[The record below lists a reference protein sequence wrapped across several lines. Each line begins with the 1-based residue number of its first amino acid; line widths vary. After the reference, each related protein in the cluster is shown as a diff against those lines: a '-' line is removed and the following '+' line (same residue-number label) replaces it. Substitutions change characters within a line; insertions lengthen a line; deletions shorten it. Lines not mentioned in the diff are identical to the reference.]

1 MDLPDAVVAVA
12 RALDVDPLTVRA
24 DTPLAALG
32 WTGSAG
38 EWAVVS
44 DHLGLPLSV
53 DPPREADPQTIADL
67 VTIVE
72 GAYRHEESPKT
83 RKE

>member
-1 MDLPDAVVAVA
+1 MDLPESVAAVA
-12 RALDVDPLTVRA
+12 RALDVDPMTVRA
-24 DTPLAALG
+24 DTPLGTLG

-72 GAYRHEESPKT
+72 VTYRHDGNDKARRE
-83 RKE
+83 